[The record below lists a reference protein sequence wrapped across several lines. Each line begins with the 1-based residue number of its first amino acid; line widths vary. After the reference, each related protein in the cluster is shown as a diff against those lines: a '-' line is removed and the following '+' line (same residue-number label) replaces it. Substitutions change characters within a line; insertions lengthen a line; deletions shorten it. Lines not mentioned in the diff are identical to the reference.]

1 MWCRWY
7 LHICTPL
14 QLDAHESFKGAPKFE
29 EHGKTLLL
37 WQVLMAF
44 IYSLSVFILET
55 KTERVMHYRR
65 NEKPEG
71 HHLDLNSSSQEG
83 KPEATLTRHPPLR
96 LV

>member
-1 MWCRWY
+1 
-7 LHICTPL
+7 
-14 QLDAHESFKGAPKFE
+14 
-29 EHGKTLLL
+29 
-37 WQVLMAF
+37 MAF
-44 IYSLSVFILET
+44 IYSLNVFILET

-71 HHLDLNSSSQEG
+71 HHLDLNSLSQEG